1 MANLIALLAEAA
13 RSECAPSMRAV
24 NDNQTTLV
32 EVNEEE
38 SMLGSLSVN
47 EWLNF
52 YLQYFPTKTEA
63 RDFIEACE
71 QQVPP
76 NNTAKILMHQA
87 QRLISLSDDILEIR
101 PHTDSLRLLFLLM
114 CAENIAKLHDGFTG
128 EGHSRNYVRKFFKDF
143 LSDNDKQGLGAG
155 FRDNSASAHLL
166 PTLGL
171 DRAVDMLYE
180 IRCDVVHEGEFWSF
194 AFHDGTMSMVNTDPD
209 VIADITFDSLRD
221 IVVRGSINATRSKLT
236 ASK

>member
-1 MANLIALLAEAA
+1 
-13 RSECAPSMRAV
+13 
-24 NDNQTTLV
+24 
-32 EVNEEE
+32 
-38 SMLGSLSVN
+38 VN

-52 YLQYFPTKTEA
+52 YLRYFPTETET
-63 RDFIEACE
+63 RDFINACE
-71 QQVPP
+71 QQLPP

-87 QRLISLSDDILEIR
+87 QRLISLSDDIIKIR

-128 EGHSRNYVRKFFKDF
+128 EGLSRKYVHKFFTDF
-143 LSDNDKQGLGAG
+143 LSDNDEQGLGAG

-171 DRAVDMLYE
+171 NKAVDMLYE
-180 IRCDVVHEGEFWSF
+180 IRCDAVHEGKFWSF

-209 VIADITFDSLRD
+209 VIAEITFDSLRD
-221 IVVRGSINATRSKLT
+221 IVVRGSINATRSKLI

>member
-1 MANLIALLAEAA
+1 
-13 RSECAPSMRAV
+13 
-24 NDNQTTLV
+24 
-32 EVNEEE
+32 
-38 SMLGSLSVN
+38 VN

-52 YLQYFPTKTEA
+52 YLPFFRKQTEA

-71 QQVPP
+71 QLGPP

-87 QRLISLSDDILEIR
+87 QRLISLSDDILKIR

-128 EGHSRNYVRKFFKDF
+128 EGHSRKYVRKFFKDY
-143 LSDNDKQGLGAG
+143 LSDIDKQKLGAG

-180 IRCDVVHEGEFWSF
+180 IRCDVAHEGECWSF
-194 AFHDGTMSMVNTDPD
+194 AFHDETMSMVNLDPD

-221 IVVRGSINATRSKLT
+221 IVARGCINAIKSKLP
-236 ASK
+236 AA